1 METKSFKLPFIG
13 VCVLAVI
20 LLCIVVR
27 PSNKVSWDYKEMS
40 VWQLVDAKLQLAQQI
55 SWLDKKVFDIDTII
69 CWKEASLCSLD
80 NGNTTTPTTVVES
93 PTTQL
98 NKALN
103 LQ

>member
-13 VCVLAVI
+13 VCILAVV
-20 LLCIVVR
+20 LLCVVVR
-27 PSNKVSWDYKEMS
+27 PSKKVSWDYKEMS
-40 VWQLVDAKLQLAQQI
+40 VWQLVDAKLQLVQQI

-69 CWKEASLCSLD
+69 CWKEVSLCTL
-80 NGNTTTPTTVVES
+80 GNEKQNNPTTSVES